1 MKDTKEIIL
10 KTAYNLFLYN
20 NYEAVTINTILK
32 ETGLAKGGLYHY
44 FASKEELFIAVVDKF
59 MLENRA
65 DTSTEADT
73 FKEYIHSH
81 IEVLRKKIAK
91 LAIENTYPHND
102 MPMNY
107 LSLVVAAYRYYP
119 GYTEKGKSFFKSE
132 LGKIEEM
139 LRRGVESGEIRKD
152 IDIEVC
158 ATNFTCI
165 LAGIVNNMI
174 RGGPMIYALDMLER
188 QYMEF
193 YKYIKA

>member
-44 FASKEELFIAVVDKF
+44 FSSKEELFIAVVDKF
-59 MLENRA
+59 MLENKA
-65 DTSTEADT
+65 DTIEDPESFRE
-73 FKEYIHSH
+73 FIQFN
-81 IEVLRKKIAK
+81 IEVLRKKITK
-91 LAIENTYPHND
+91 LAIENADPHKD
-102 MPMNY
+102 IPINY
-107 LSLVVAAYRYYP
+107 LSLIVAAYRYYP
-119 GYTEKGKSFFKSE
+119 GYTEKGKLFFKSQVD
-132 LGKIEEM
+132 KIEDK
-139 LRRGVESGEIRKD
+139 LRKGVESGELRKD
-152 IDIEVC
+152 IDIEVS

-165 LAGIVNNMI
+165 ITGIVNNMI
-174 RGGPMIYALDMLER
+174 RGGSIIYALDMLER

>member
-1 MKDTKEIIL
+1 MKDTREIIL

-32 ETGLAKGGLYHY
+32 ETGLSKGGLYHY

-65 DTSTEADT
+65 NNDIEATS
-73 FKEYIHSH
+73 FKDYINSSVE
-81 IEVLRKKIAK
+81 ILRKKITK
-91 LAIENTYPHND
+91 LAIENSDPHND
-102 MPMNY
+102 IPMNY
-107 LSLVVAAYRYYP
+107 LSLVVAAYMYYP
-119 GYTEKGKSFFKSE
+119 GYTEKGKLFFKSLME
-132 LGKIEEM
+132 KIEEM
-139 LRRGVESGEIRKD
+139 LRKGIESGEIRKD

-158 ATNFTCI
+158 ATNYTCI
-165 LAGIVNNMI
+165 STGIVNNMI
-174 RGGPMIYALDMLER
+174 RGGSMIYALDMLER